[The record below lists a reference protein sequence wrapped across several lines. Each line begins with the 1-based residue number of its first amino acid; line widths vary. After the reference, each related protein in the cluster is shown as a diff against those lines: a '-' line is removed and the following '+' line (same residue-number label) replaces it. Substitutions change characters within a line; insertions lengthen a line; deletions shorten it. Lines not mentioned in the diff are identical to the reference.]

1 MNKITILLTYF
12 KSDKDIQED
21 WELQGFINEI
31 SANGNK
37 TNGGRICYIISKY
50 MYMLVSK
57 IESSFLH

>member
-31 SANGNK
+31 SADGNK
-37 TNGGRICYIISKY
+37 TNRGRICYIISKY

-57 IESSFLH
+57 IVSSFLH